1 MKKTLTEQEGIVRL
15 VDEQLSGRLLEKLL
29 HVVFL
34 HPLDRFSPGR
44 CLQRAQVARIVLHSQ
59 TYLCVSGRM
68 ERPKK
73 NHDLLS
79 CAAVRTISAGAHRK
93 LPPRQR
99 LLELL
104 RHLLPLTHKTK
115 QKRQEVCRARLGTTV
130 SKKRARLRSRGSSVH
145 GFPPRGRVAD
155 GSLRRRGA
163 GHAAAATKEAREYF
177 PRHPAQSSL
186 SLEAPSPFS
195 MFLFLGCPLPP
206 PELLCFSPP
215 PRALSSYPSISLTAC
230 S

>member
-104 RHLLPLTHKTK
+104 RHLLPTK
-115 QKRQEVCRARLGTTV
+115 VQRQTAGGLPGPPRYRRKGPPQISNAALRCTFSEFFTARESCGWQPTAPWSRPCR
-130 SKKRARLRSRGSSVH
+130 SSNERGERI
-145 GFPPRGRVAD
+145 FPPPPCTE
-155 GSLRRRGA
+155 L
-163 GHAAAATKEAREYF
+163 
-177 PRHPAQSSL
+177 SL
-186 SLEAPSPFS
+186 SL
-195 MFLFLGCPLPP
+195 
-206 PELLCFSPP
+206 
-215 PRALSSYPSISLTAC
+215 
-230 S
+230 